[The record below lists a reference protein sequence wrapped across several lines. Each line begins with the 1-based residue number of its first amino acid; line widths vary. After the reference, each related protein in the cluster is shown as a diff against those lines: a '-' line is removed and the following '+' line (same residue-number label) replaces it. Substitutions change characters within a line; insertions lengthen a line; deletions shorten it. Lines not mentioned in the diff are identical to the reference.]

1 MKIGVS
7 SAGKDLNAQVD
18 QRFGR
23 CDFFIIIQTDDM
35 SFDIFENENK
45 SLTGGAGI
53 KCATF
58 LDSKGV
64 EVVLTGNCGPNAENV
79 FSESG
84 INLISGQS
92 GVVKEIVE
100 RYIKDKKTN
109 SADTV
114 KQINT
119 QPQGQGRCMGGTGR
133 GQGRGQGEGR
143 GMGQCQGQGQRGGQG
158 KGQRK
163 S

>member
-7 SAGKDLNAQVD
+7 STGKDLNAQVD

-79 FSESG
+79 FSESD
-84 INLISGQS
+84 INLITGQS
-92 GVVKEIVE
+92 GVVKEVVE

-109 SADTV
+109 PSGTV
-114 KQINT
+114 KQSNA

-133 GQGRGQGEGR
+133 GQGQGR

-158 KGQRK
+158 KGQR
-163 S
+163 

>member
-7 SAGKDLNAQVD
+7 STGKDLNAQVD

-84 INLISGQS
+84 INLITVQS
-92 GVVKEIVE
+92 GVVKEVVE

-109 SADTV
+109 PADTV
-114 KQINT
+114 KKINP

-133 GQGRGQGEGR
+133 GQGRGR

-158 KGQRK
+158 KGQRQ

>member
-1 MKIGVS
+1 MKIGIS
-7 SAGKDLNAQVD
+7 SNGKDLNAQVD

-35 SFDIFENENK
+35 SFDLFENENK
-45 SLTGGAGI
+45 TLTGGAGI

-58 LDSKGV
+58 LNSKGV

-84 INLISGQS
+84 IHLITGQS
-92 GVVKEIVE
+92 GVVREVVKK
-100 RYIKDKKTN
+100 YIKDKKTN
-109 SADTV
+109 PADTV
-114 KQINT
+114 KQSNA

-133 GQGRGQGEGR
+133 GQGRGR
-143 GMGQCQGQGQRGGQG
+143 GMGQCQGQGQIGGQG
-158 KGQRK
+158 KGQRQ

>member
-1 MKIGVS
+1 MKIGIS
-7 SAGKDLNAQVD
+7 STGQDLNSQVD

-58 LDSKGV
+58 LDSKDV
-64 EVVLTGNCGPNAENV
+64 EVVLTGNCGPNAENI
-79 FSESG
+79 FSKCG
-84 INLISGQS
+84 MNLITGQS
-92 GVVKEIVE
+92 GVVKKVVE
-100 RYIKDKKTN
+100 NYIKDKKTN
-109 SADTV
+109 PADTV
-114 KQINT
+114 KQINA
-119 QPQGQGRCMGGTGR
+119 QPKDQRRCMGGTGR
-133 GQGRGQGEGR
+133 GQGQGQGRGR

-158 KGQRK
+158 RGQR
-163 S
+163 

>member
-1 MKIGVS
+1 MKIGIS
-7 SAGKDLNAQVD
+7 STGKDLNAQVD

-79 FSESG
+79 FSECG
-84 INLISGQS
+84 INLITGQS
-92 GVVKEIVE
+92 GVVKEVVE

-109 SADTV
+109 PSGTV
-114 KQINT
+114 KQSNA

-133 GQGRGQGEGR
+133 GQGQGR

-158 KGQRK
+158 KGQR
-163 S
+163 

>member
-1 MKIGVS
+1 MKIGIS
-7 SAGKDLNAQVD
+7 SNGKDLNAQVD

-35 SFDIFENENK
+35 SFDLFENENK
-45 SLTGGAGI
+45 TLTGGAGI

-64 EVVLTGNCGPNAENV
+64 EVVITGNCGPNAENI
-79 FSESG
+79 FSECG
-84 INLISGQS
+84 IHLITGQS
-92 GVVKEIVE
+92 GVVKEVVE
-100 RYIKDKKTN
+100 KYIKDKKTN
-109 SADTV
+109 PADTV
-114 KQINT
+114 KQSNA

-133 GQGRGQGEGR
+133 GQGRGR
-143 GMGQCQGQGQRGGQG
+143 GMGQCQGQGQIGGQG
-158 KGQRK
+158 KGQRQ

>member
-7 SAGKDLNAQVD
+7 SNGKDLNAQVD

-35 SFDIFENENK
+35 SFDVFENENK

-84 INLISGQS
+84 IHLITGQS
-92 GVVKEIVE
+92 GVVKEVVE
-100 RYIKDKKTN
+100 KYIKDKKAN
-109 SADTV
+109 PADTV
-114 KQINT
+114 KQSNV
-119 QPQGQGRCMGGTGR
+119 QPQGKGRCMGGTGR
-133 GQGRGQGEGR
+133 GQGRGQGRGR
-143 GMGQCQGQGQRGGQG
+143 GMGQCQGQGQIGGQG
-158 KGQRK
+158 KGQK
-163 S
+163 QS

>member
-7 SAGKDLNAQVD
+7 STGQDLNAQVD

-35 SFDIFENENK
+35 NFDIFENENK

-84 INLISGQS
+84 INLITGQS
-92 GVVKEIVE
+92 GVVKEVVE

-109 SADTV
+109 PADTV
-114 KQINT
+114 KKINP

-133 GQGRGQGEGR
+133 GQGRGR

-158 KGQRK
+158 KGQRQ

>member
-7 SAGKDLNAQVD
+7 STGQDLNAQVD

-35 SFDIFENENK
+35 SFDIFENRNK

-58 LDSKGV
+58 LDSKDV
-64 EVVLTGNCGPNAENV
+64 EVVLTGNCGPNAENI
-79 FSESG
+79 FSECG
-84 INLISGQS
+84 MNLITGQS
-92 GVVKEIVE
+92 GVVKEVVE

-109 SADTV
+109 PSDTV
-114 KQINT
+114 KQINA
-119 QPQGQGRCMGGTGR
+119 QPQNQRRCMGGTGR
-133 GQGRGQGEGR
+133 GQGRGRGR
-143 GMGQCQGQGQRGGQG
+143 GMGQCP
-158 KGQRK
+158 
-163 S
+163 